1 MHKAQLQQQEDTGL
15 FTPPFVPP
23 APYHPRRLS
32 MMHIIKTPPSPS
44 ATFLPAIS
52 PSSPAPSALAQ
63 LQRWPLVAMRR
74 AEARDSMEF
83 VTTTSPNIPVLMQGG
98 GRNVHSQ
105 ASGRVPSPSF
115 NPVRAT
121 ARTFGQEPS
130 LQAPH
135 PNGAIPQPL
144 PASEVPSPGVVA
156 DDNNPPPAAPAA
168 LDQHQA
174 GPPPAPPPPAPEA
187 RVEVSTEN
195 ASLAELIAVMAR
207 SKKLVIDPVGTNGET
222 RTVPATH
229 EC

>member
-1 MHKAQLQQQEDTGL
+1 
-15 FTPPFVPP
+15 
-23 APYHPRRLS
+23 

-63 LQRWPLVAMRR
+63 IQRWPLVAMRR

-98 GRNVHSQ
+98 GRNVHSH
-105 ASGRVPSPSF
+105 APGRVPSPSF

-121 ARTFGQEPS
+121 ARTFSEEPS
-130 LQAPH
+130 LQ
-135 PNGAIPQPL
+135 AIPQPL

-156 DDNNPPPAAPAA
+156 DDNNPPAAA

-174 GPPPAPPPPAPEA
+174 GAPPAPPPPAPEA

-207 SKKLVIDPVGTNGET
+207 SKKLVISPVGNNGET
-222 RTVPATH
+222 RTVPATMSVDYH
-229 EC
+229 CSIIN

>member
-130 LQAPH
+130 LQAP
-135 PNGAIPQPL
+135 QPL

-156 DDNNPPPAAPAA
+156 DDNNPPAAAAAAAA

>member
-1 MHKAQLQQQEDTGL
+1 
-15 FTPPFVPP
+15 
-23 APYHPRRLS
+23 

-105 ASGRVPSPSF
+105 APGRVPSPSF

-130 LQAPH
+130 HQAPH

-156 DDNNPPPAAPAA
+156 DNNNPPPPAAAAA

-229 EC
+229 ER